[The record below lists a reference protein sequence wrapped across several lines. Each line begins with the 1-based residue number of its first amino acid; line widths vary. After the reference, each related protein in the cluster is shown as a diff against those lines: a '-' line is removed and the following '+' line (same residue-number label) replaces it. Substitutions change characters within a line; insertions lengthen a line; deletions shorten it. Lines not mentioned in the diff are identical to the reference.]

1 MKLLFWAAIRNSRH
15 ILLALLTLITL
26 FFLSIADKLEV
37 LSLGV
42 IINNG
47 ADFFSLF
54 SDKNQKEPTDAISLQ
69 QVVDKWEKIDVQKKG
84 EITKTDTAKYLASQK
99 KGNLFNRYF
108 YLISAK
114 LDFQNHLKRL
124 IWALIYVAIFKA
136 IFLFVSRYATQ
147 MLSIRISRDLRQQ
160 YFEHI
165 QLLPMSFYQEYNLGS
180 LTARAVGDASQ
191 VASSLNSCLT
201 NYLQSPFTILTSLG
215 ACFLISWQL
224 SLIIFVGLPLIVFP
238 VIFLTK
244 RIRRVSR
251 QMLKNQETFTSLLI
265 DFLSGIQT
273 IKIFA
278 MEGFSL
284 KKFRQQNQ
292 RMAQLEG
299 KSAKYSLLTRPVLHM
314 ITTACLVAIILMGL
328 NMLHMHIAQLLMFAA
343 MLHQFYEPVKKFSE
357 ENANVQKG
365 IIAAERMFEVL
376 RIKPPDHNQK
386 ERIVLKHFRK
396 GIEFKNVGFK
406 YKDQW
411 VLRNLSFTLEKGQ
424 TLALVGPTGAGK
436 STIVQLLPR
445 LYEIQEGDI
454 LIDGRSIQDY
464 TKKSLRELISFVPQ
478 KPFLFYDT
486 VAENIA
492 FGRNFS
498 RKEIESAA
506 KKAHAHEFIIQLEK
520 NYDSMLAETG
530 KNLSGGQQQRLA
542 IARALIKSS
551 PILILDEATSAL
563 DAISEQHIKQAL
575 QELAKSMTQILIAH
589 RLSTID
595 HADKIIYIDRGTK
608 VAEGTKEEL
617 LKNSLEFQK
626 MWASFHQMSKAKEN
640 A

>member
-1 MKLLFWAAIRNSRH
+1 MKLLFWAAVRNSRH
-15 ILLALLTLITL
+15 LLLALFTLVTL

-47 ADFFSLF
+47 ADFFALF
-54 SDKNQKEPTDAISLQ
+54 SDKNQKEPTDAISLK
-69 QVVDKWEKIDVQKKG
+69 QVMNKWEMIDTEKKG
-84 EITKTDTAKYLASQK
+84 EITKTDTAKFLAKQK
-99 KGNLFNRYF
+99 KGNIFNRYF

-160 YFEHI
+160 FFEHI
-165 QLLPMSFYQEYNLGS
+165 QLLPMSFYQEHNLGS

-191 VASSLNSCLT
+191 IASSLNSCLT
-201 NYLQSPFTILTSLG
+201 NYLQSPFTIITSLG

-238 VIFLTK
+238 VIFLTR

-251 QMLKNQETFTSLLI
+251 QMLRNQETFTSLLI

-284 KKFRQQNQ
+284 KKFRQHNQ

-314 ITTACLVAIILMGL
+314 ITTACLVAIVLIGL
-328 NMLHMHIAQLLMFAA
+328 NTLHMHIAQLLIFAA

-365 IIAAERMFEVL
+365 VIAAERMFEVL
-376 RIKPPDHNQK
+376 RIKPPEHHQK
-386 ERIVLKHFRK
+386 NKISFKHFRNE
-396 GIEFKNVGFK
+396 IVFKNVGFK

-411 VLRNLSFTLEKGQ
+411 VLRNLSFTLKKGE

-454 LIDGRSIQDY
+454 FVDGKSIQQY

-492 FGRNFS
+492 FGREFS

-506 KKAHAHEFIIQLEK
+506 KKAHAHEFIIQLDKSYETL
-520 NYDSMLAETG
+520 LAETG

-542 IARALIKSS
+542 IARALIKNA
-551 PILILDEATSAL
+551 PILIMDEATSAL

-575 QELAKSMTQILIAH
+575 QELSKSMTQILIAH
-589 RLSTID
+589 RLSTIE

-608 VAEGTKEEL
+608 IAEGTKEEL
-617 LKNSLEFQK
+617 LQRSPDFQK
-626 MWASFHQMSKAKEN
+626 MWASFHQSNKGRQKV
-640 A
+640 